1 MEQRWDERP
10 RRTLAEIVRGRAR
23 AQVGDPLR
31 HGGLR
36 GVRGRRRRDGGVPA
50 GAPAGAAFGLGLA
63 GLLFLLPFSSLYVPM
78 LRPPVDMSRP
88 FLSFTIGTALALAAA
103 YLALLLLAA
112 TDKMLGADAVTGFLW
127 GADLTG
133 AASLGWFVLTT
144 KDTTR
149 SYIIREERLEV
160 VKIG

>member
-1 MEQRWDERP
+1 
-10 RRTLAEIVRGRAR
+10 
-23 AQVGDPLR
+23 
-31 HGGLR
+31 
-36 GVRGRRRRDGGVPA
+36 
-50 GAPAGAAFGLGLA
+50 
-63 GLLFLLPFSSLYVPM
+63 M